1 MSWVLTIVGLALLI
15 ILHEFGHFSVA
26 KAVGMRVE
34 RFSLFFPPTLAKIRR
49 GETEY
54 AIGAVP
60 LGGYVKITGMN
71 PQEPLP
77 PEVAPRSY
85 FRQPVWKR
93 VVVIAAGPA
102 MNVLLAFVIL
112 WGVFLVKGNPYT
124 TATNTIAVVES
135 HQPASGVLRPGDQLV
150 AVDGRMGPLSV
161 LSQQIATHHCPGTP
175 TAGCA
180 ATTPVRLTVRRNGHL
195 LNISLVP
202 RYDPVAK
209 RTRVGFGF
217 QEKTVFLP
225 VGPGR
230 ALSLS
235 ADRLWSVT
243 DQTVTGIVKVFYNSQ
258 ARSQVHGIVG
268 ISTVTSRQFH
278 YGVVE
283 ALYTLA
289 IISLVLAVV
298 NLFPFLPLDGGHI
311 FWALAEKVRRRPIPY
326 SVMQQA
332 SVVGILLIAFL
343 AITGLSNDINTLQ
356 NGGFGRTR

>member
-1 MSWVLTIVGLALLI
+1 MSWALTVAGLAMLI

-34 RFSLFFPPTLAKIRR
+34 RFSLFFPPTLAKVRR

-54 AIGAVP
+54 AIGAIP

-71 PQEPLP
+71 PQEQVP

-93 VVVIAAGPA
+93 VVVIAAGPT

-112 WGVFLVKGNPYT
+112 WGVFLVKGNPNT
-124 TATNTIAVVES
+124 TATNTIGIVES
-135 HQPASGVLRPGDQLV
+135 HQPASGVLRVGDQLV
-150 AVDGRMGPLSV
+150 AVDGRTGPLTA
-161 LSQQIATHHCPGTP
+161 LTQQIASHHCPGTP
-175 TAGCA
+175 TPGCA
-180 ATTPVRLTVRRNGHL
+180 ASTPVRLAVRRHGRL

-202 RYDPVAK
+202 RYDSRVK

-217 QEKTVFLP
+217 QDKTVFHS

-230 ALSLS
+230 AISLS

-243 DQTVTGIVKVFYNSQ
+243 EQTVTGIVKVFYNSQ

-268 ISTVTSRQFH
+268 ISTVASQQFH

-283 ALYTLA
+283 ALYFLA
-289 IISLVLAVV
+289 IISMLLAVV

-311 FWALAEKVRRRPIPY
+311 FWALAEKVRRRPISY
-326 SVMQQA
+326 AVMQQA

-343 AITGLSNDINTLQ
+343 AITGLTNDINTLQ
-356 NGGFGRTR
+356 TGGFGRTR